1 MRAANLRHRATYIV
15 VVGRDS
21 AVLVH
26 QRAAWK
32 DIWPSRWDFAFGGI
46 CDPGESWRDAAVR
59 ELAEEAGVHVPP
71 DALAELGPVR
81 YESDETR
88 VVGRVYLVEHPGPFS
103 FPDGEVVASQWVP
116 HEELAIFAT
125 THSLCAD
132 SEAVV
137 LPLLASR

>member
-1 MRAANLRHRATYIV
+1 M
-15 VVGRDS
+15 VVGRDR

-32 DIWPSRWDFAFGGI
+32 DIWPSRWDLAFGGI
-46 CDPGESWRDAAVR
+46 CDPGKSWRDAAVR
-59 ELAEEAGVHVPP
+59 ELAEEAGVHVPA
-71 DALAELGPVR
+71 DALTELGPVR

-88 VVGRVYLVEHPGPFS
+88 LVGRVYLVEHPGPFS

-116 HEELAIFAT
+116 REELAVFAT